1 MAAIP
6 FPTWAY
12 NQVGVNQQPAQ
23 IVQTQAQLTALG
35 SAWATTPFPVTPTTA
50 PSDPGFAVLDTR
62 QQQLLV
68 EVRMQNLMLHD
79 ALLPGSL
86 TNDDLTNMRAEVLAI
101 DSGLT
106 T

>member
-1 MAAIP
+1 MAVIA

-12 NQVGVNQQPAQ
+12 NQVGVNQQPAM
-23 IVQTQAQLTALG
+23 IVQTQAALTALG

-50 PSDPGFAVLDTR
+50 PSDPGFAILDTR

-68 EVRMQNLMLHD
+68 EVRMQNLLLKEGILP
-79 ALLPGSL
+79 ALSS
-86 TNDDLTNMRAEVLAI
+86 DDLTTMRAEVLAL
-101 DSGLT
+101 DSGIT

>member
-1 MAAIP
+1 MAIP

-50 PSDPGFAVLDTR
+50 PSDPGFAILDTR

-68 EVRMQNLMLHD
+68 EVRMQNLLLKEGILP
-79 ALLPGSL
+79 ALSS
-86 TNDDLTNMRAEVLAI
+86 DDLTNMRAEVLAL
-101 DSGLT
+101 DSGIT

>member
-68 EVRMQNLMLHD
+68 EVRMQNLLLKEGILP
-79 ALLPGSL
+79 ALSA
-86 TNDDLTNMRAEVLAI
+86 DDLTAMRAEVLAL
-101 DSGLT
+101 DSGIT